1 MTYKTI
7 WRNHKATDSTSKM
20 TVTGYSMHGGVKLP
34 DNAKVWR
41 PPAATEVIF
50 TPGSSSTIQGG
61 AERDSLAGG
70 GLSSSC
76 LAVVVLLLFA
86 VSSGF
91 LLSW

>member
-7 WRNHKATDSTSKM
+7 WRNHKATDSTAKM
-20 TVTGYSMHGGVKLP
+20 TVTGYSMHGGVELP

-50 TPGSSSTIQGG
+50 TPGSNSTIQAG
-61 AERDSLAGG
+61 AERDSSARG

-76 LAVVVLLLFA
+76 LAVIVLLLFA